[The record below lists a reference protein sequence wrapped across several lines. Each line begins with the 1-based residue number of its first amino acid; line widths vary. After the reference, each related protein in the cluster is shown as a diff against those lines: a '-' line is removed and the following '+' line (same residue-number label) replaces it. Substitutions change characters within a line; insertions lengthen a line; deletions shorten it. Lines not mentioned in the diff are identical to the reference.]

1 MDKGKYQMNELVAT
15 YIFDSSVSYGTYD
28 VYACYSDMTNYD
40 NRKVDYYDVYE
51 RGGQCANEGHPF
63 YQLPSW
69 NDIYQYYWLPLIRE
83 GEHNLRDT
91 KILEKT
97 A

>member
-15 YIFDSSVSYGTYD
+15 YIFDSSVSY
-28 VYACYSDMTNYD
+28 
-40 NRKVDYYDVYE
+40 YE

-63 YQLPSW
+63 YELPSW